1 MHDPGTG
8 PGATV
13 RPDPGRQG
21 RPRDPAPSDRPV
33 PRQRLL
39 SALSRAVDRA
49 PVTLLSGPA
58 GSGKTVLAATW
69 ARRAGASTAV
79 GWVSLAR
86 DDLDPAEFWTAALVA
101 LTGAGVS
108 LPDVPRPVPGERLP
122 PDFLDRLAG
131 SLATLSTPVV
141 LVLDNADHLHDGLV
155 AGVDQL
161 VTRAAARLLLV
172 LTASADPLLLLAR
185 NRAAGALAEIRG
197 DELAF
202 RAGET
207 EELLGRLGTPVSPAA
222 AEALTEVVDG

>member
-1 MHDPGTG
+1 MPDRAAGHGSTC
-8 PGATV
+8 TR
-13 RPDPGRQG
+13 RPDGPRSARRPESVPAG
-21 RPRDPAPSDRPV
+21 RPL

-131 SLATLSTPVV
+131 SLAT
-141 LVLDNADHLHDGLV
+141 
-155 AGVDQL
+155 
-161 VTRAAARLLLV
+161 
-172 LTASADPLLLLAR
+172 ASAP
-185 NRAAGALAEIRG
+185 
-197 DELAF
+197 
-202 RAGET
+202 
-207 EELLGRLGTPVSPAA
+207 
-222 AEALTEVVDG
+222 